1 MKYYCSKCSQA
12 LSRDDLKLSR
22 EFVNDKIY
30 CFDCLKKKSGKVLKK
45 NTSEEKYKACR
56 KAYYKTLENELVA
69 IAKELRKKEVDKTSN
84 IKSFIIVE
92 PGLAE
97 LKKNQ
102 LLTEAELVHYQ
113 NKFGKVSFIAKE
125 LKKTKKKTPPFIK
138 KEKK

>member
-1 MKYYCSKCSQA
+1 MKYYCSKCSLF
-12 LSRDDLKLSR
+12 LSKDDLKFSR
-22 EFVNDKIY
+22 GFFNNKIY
-30 CFDCLKKKSGKVLKK
+30 CFDCLKKKAGKILKK
-45 NTSEEKYKACR
+45 NTSDEKYKACR

-125 LKKTKKKTPPFIK
+125 LKKT
-138 KEKK
+138 EKK

>member
-1 MKYYCSKCSQA
+1 MKYYCSKCSLF
-12 LSRDDLKLSR
+12 LSKDNLKLSR

-30 CFDCLKKKSGKVLKK
+30 CFDCLKKKAGKILKK
-45 NTSEEKYKACR
+45 NTSDEKYKACR

-92 PGLAE
+92 PGLVVT

-102 LLTEAELVHYQ
+102 LLTEAELVRYQ
-113 NKFGKVSFIAKE
+113 NDFGKVSFIAKE
-125 LKKTKKKTPPFIK
+125 LKKT
-138 KEKK
+138 EKK

>member
-1 MKYYCSKCSQA
+1 MS
-12 LSRDDLKLSR
+12 
-22 EFVNDKIY
+22 
-30 CFDCLKKKSGKVLKK
+30 KKKIGQSFKK

-56 KAYYKTLENELVA
+56 KAYYKTLEKELA
-69 IAKELRKKEVDKTSN
+69 EIAKELKKKDVDKTSH

-92 PGLAE
+92 PGLAG

-125 LKKTKKKTPPFIK
+125 LKKTKKNEFIILYLLK
-138 KEKK
+138 LWNTVKEIK

>member
-1 MKYYCSKCSQA
+1 MKYYCSKCSRA
-12 LSRDDLKLSR
+12 LSKDDLKLSR

-30 CFDCLKKKSGKVLKK
+30 CFDCLKKKAGKILKK
-45 NTSEEKYKACR
+45 NTSDEKYKACR

-92 PGLAE
+92 PGLVVT

-102 LLTEAELVHYQ
+102 LLTEAELVRYQ
-113 NKFGKVSFIAKE
+113 NDFGKVSFIAKE
-125 LKKTKKKTPPFIK
+125 LKKT
-138 KEKK
+138 EKK